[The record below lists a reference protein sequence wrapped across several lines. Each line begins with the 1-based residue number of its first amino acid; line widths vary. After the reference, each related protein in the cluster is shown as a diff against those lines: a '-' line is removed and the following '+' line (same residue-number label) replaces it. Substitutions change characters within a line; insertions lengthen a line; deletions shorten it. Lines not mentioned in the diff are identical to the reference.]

1 MVDLEN
7 NSSAAVGE
15 VIDENENTAS
25 LFLECEEEPLSA
37 AQKNHHREK
46 LKDFNEQ
53 MKKLEE
59 LAKKGAQITNKNDG
73 NVVFRTTSDSAPV
86 MAGGNSANPA
96 PLAAVN
102 KAGGN
107 NYRLLMDPRTG
118 RILGK
123 ISDLCI
129 FYLKRS

>member
-7 NSSAAVGE
+7 NSSAVSE

-25 LFLECEEEPLSA
+25 LFLECEEEPLTA

-86 MAGGNSANPA
+86 ASQLAPA
-96 PLAAVN
+96 PLSTIS

-123 ISDLCI
+123 ISVI
-129 FYLKRS
+129 VH

>member
-86 MAGGNSANPA
+86 MANSAPA
-96 PLAAVN
+96 PLAVN

-129 FYLKRS
+129 FLP